1 MSDEETRPALS
12 APEKRARPAAVPI
25 HLSALI
31 ERWFFERF
39 HNSPVSRD
47 VEAFNHVRAA
57 VDELKAL
64 LQRET

>member
-1 MSDEETRPALS
+1 MSDENSRPAPS
-12 APEKRARPAAVPI
+12 APATDAHA
-25 HLSALI
+25 LSPQKFYAII

-47 VEAFNHVRAA
+47 VELFNHVRAA
-57 VDELKAL
+57 VDELEAI